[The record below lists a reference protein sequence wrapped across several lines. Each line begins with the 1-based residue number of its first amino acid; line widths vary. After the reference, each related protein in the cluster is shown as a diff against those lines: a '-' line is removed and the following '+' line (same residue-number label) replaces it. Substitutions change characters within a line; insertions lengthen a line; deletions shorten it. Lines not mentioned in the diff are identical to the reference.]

1 MKEHKI
7 EIRVSYADTDQMNV
21 VYYANYFVWF
31 ERGRIEYLRALGL
44 SYKEMEKQNLILPV
58 MEASCSY
65 KAPAHF
71 DDLVVVKTKIKE
83 MGKSSISFTY
93 EVLNKDSNQ
102 LLATGETRHPFINKE
117 RKIVRIPDE
126 IRTKLATSN

>member
-1 MKEHKI
+1 MKEHLL
-7 EIRVSYADTDQMNV
+7 EIRVSYADTDQMDV

-71 DDLVVVKTKIKE
+71 DDLVVIKTIIKE
-83 MGKSSISFTY
+83 LGKSSISFIY
-93 EVLNKDSNQ
+93 EVLNKESNQ

-126 IRTKLATSN
+126 IRAKLATID

>member
-1 MKEHKI
+1 MKEHSL
-7 EIRVSYADTDQMNV
+7 EIRVSYADTDQMDV

-71 DDLVVVKTKIKE
+71 DDLVVVKTMIKE
-83 MGKSSISFTY
+83 LGKSSISFTY
-93 EVLNKDSNQ
+93 EVLNKESSQ
-102 LLATGETRHPFINKE
+102 LLATGETRHPFINRE

-126 IRTKLATSN
+126 ISLKLKECL